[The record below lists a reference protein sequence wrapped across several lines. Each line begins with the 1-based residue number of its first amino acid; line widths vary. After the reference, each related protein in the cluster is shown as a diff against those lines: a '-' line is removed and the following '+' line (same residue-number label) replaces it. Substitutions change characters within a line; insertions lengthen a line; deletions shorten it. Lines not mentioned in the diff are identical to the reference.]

1 MHSYNQALVV
11 DSWSA
16 SWILISIQFCSS
28 CPKLVY
34 IYSHASKDNQTC
46 LHIQFIFTRLQG
58 QNSPFYEI
66 PKRWQC
72 VRLASESPYSTGT
85 DLADHFS
92 NFRKSVLFCFEDFV
106 KVADEFFIF
115 PWNSFQDWLPYSK
128 QLGDHEGFRESHD
141 GWRTVRVRVDLMMV
155 GYDPR
160 KLQCRWLMRDR
171 SRTKGGPRW
180 ILTGRVRVEASVTK
194 SNFHIPTCE
203 PLGTSYTTEKLYT

>member
-16 SWILISIQFCSS
+16 SWILISIQFCSI

-66 PKRWQC
+66 PKCWQYL
-72 VRLASESPYSTGT
+72 RLALESPYSTVT
-85 DLADHFS
+85 DLADHLS
-92 NFRKSVLFCFEDFV
+92 NFRNSVLYCFEVFV
-106 KVADEFFIF
+106 KVADELFIF

-128 QLGDHEGFRESHD
+128 QLGSRSIQRKPWWMKNSTCACRPYD
-141 GWRTVRVRVDLMMV
+141 G
-155 GYDPR
+155 G
-160 KLQCRWLMRDR
+160 
-171 SRTKGGPRW
+171 W
-180 ILTGRVRVEASVTK
+180 IWSSK
-194 SNFHIPTCE
+194 SAM
-203 PLGTSYTTEKLYT
+203 PLAYAR